1 MTTNDNTG
9 NEEKSRMRNGVLN
22 LFKIWKQI
30 TKPIHYNVVSLPGES
45 FKFELETLKLEKKTE
60 FLFLQMYEKLAEVF
74 NRLKN
79 NPIFEVAAQGEGFT
93 MYKNESLPPVTAF
106 ANAPTF
112 AWYDLC
118 GNPTP
123 KNVELFS
130 DKVAKNSVIVITF
143 ANLFR
148 RPEGLDKSV
157 VAFGAVNYMKFKLS
171 EMTFLFSE
179 EYKSKTQGTPMVM
192 MAFTNSLPLAAAL
205 KGLGLRKGSFL
216 KLLEGKSTIRD
227 IEINETKQS
236 PTFKKVKALIDQGSS
251 NESIM
256 SELTLSKMELAGYK
270 AARTSE
276 LRRGSGNTKTTAKRK
291 APAPSAEERIERLE
305 KQRKYYS
312 ANQKQVKARCKSYYA
327 ANKEKIKAQARLYYN
342 NNKKKINKRVKAKA
356 DLYKKLFAAQAK
368 AFITDKRMKHTK
380 TGSCQ

>member
-79 NPIFEVAAQGEGFT
+79 HPIFEVAAEGEGFT

-148 RPEGLDKSV
+148 RPEGMDKSV

-192 MAFTNSLPLAAAL
+192 MAFTNSLPLAAVL
-205 KGLGLRKGSFL
+205 KGA
-216 KLLEGKSTIRD
+216 STIRD
-227 IEINETKQS
+227 IKAKETKQS
-236 PTFKKVKALIDQGSS
+236 PVFKKVKALIDQGSS

-256 SELTLSKMELAGYK
+256 SKLTLSKMELAGYK
-270 AARTSE
+270 AARTRE
-276 LRRGSGNTKTTAKRK
+276 LRGGVGKTKTTAKQK
-291 APAPSAEERIERLE
+291 APAPSAEERSTAA
-305 KQRKYYS
+305 KASSKYYA
-312 ANQKQVKARCKSYYA
+312 ANQKQVKARCKRYYA

-356 DLYKKLFAAQAK
+356 ATYKKLFAARAK
-368 AFITDKRMKHTK
+368 ALIK

>member
-1 MTTNDNTG
+1 MTTNDKTG

-79 NPIFEVAAQGEGFT
+79 HPIFEVAAKVPGFT

-192 MAFTNSLPLAAAL
+192 MAFTNSLPLAAVL
-205 KGLGLRKGSFL
+205 KGA
-216 KLLEGKSTIRD
+216 STILD
-227 IEINETKQS
+227 VGVFAHAEEHEIDHRLAIRLAEETKQS
-236 PTFKKVKALIDQGSS
+236 PVFKKVKALIDQGSS

-270 AARTSE
+270 AARTRE
-276 LRRGSGNTKTTAKRK
+276 LRGGLGKTKTTAKQK
-291 APAPSAEERIERLE
+291 APAPSAEERSTAAKASSE
-305 KQRKYYS
+305 YYA
-312 ANQKQVKARCKSYYA
+312 ANQKQVKARCKRYYA

-356 DLYKKLFAAQAK
+356 AIYKKLFAARAK
-368 AFITDKRMKHTK
+368 ALIE